1 MTCKLVHSPQKNVG
15 NYTSIL
21 GITSDHMFPAM
32 IDGGVVINDNE
43 AKAELFNKLF
53 LEQSHIDDIG
63 PPVTYQ
69 TILTCQEL

>member
-1 MTCKLVHSPQKNVG
+1 MTC
-15 NYTSIL
+15 I
-21 GITSDHMFPAM
+21 
-32 IDGGVVINDNE
+32 VINDNE

-53 LEQSHIDDIG
+53 LEQSHIYEIDKS